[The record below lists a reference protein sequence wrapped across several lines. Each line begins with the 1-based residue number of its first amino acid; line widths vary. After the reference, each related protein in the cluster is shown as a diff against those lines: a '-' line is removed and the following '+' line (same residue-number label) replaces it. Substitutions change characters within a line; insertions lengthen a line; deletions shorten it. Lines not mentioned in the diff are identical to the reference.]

1 MAVCKHGRPSPAVC
15 FDCDGPDDDTVS
27 PLAPPRPIAHVIA
40 KRGGGKC
47 DECRRV
53 VRVGQAI
60 DMYDDGTWRHA
71 WCRPT

>member
-47 DECRRV
+47 DGSGGRAQEACMNHWYSSRF
-53 VRVGQAI
+53 
-60 DMYDDGTWRHA
+60 
-71 WCRPT
+71 